1 MSGCPSLCAPA
12 GNFSRNL
19 TDILNHYIG
28 FYGTERTE
36 RSLIDY
42 PVKDEDADDD
52 AKFKEELSRW
62 KRTDTGEGWKLTK
75 WQPCSD
81 QEMTRSELGLLVMAM
96 HLSE

>member
-1 MSGCPSLCAPA
+1 MKHVLVLLCLSYINLSRCLRLSAPA
-12 GNFSRNL
+12 GNFSRKL
-19 TDILNHYIG
+19 TDISYYFSG

-75 WQPCSD
+75 WRPCSD
-81 QEMTRSELGLLVMAM
+81 QEVTR
-96 HLSE
+96 

>member
-1 MSGCPSLCAPA
+1 MKHIPIFGCLSFINLSRCLSLSALA
-12 GNFSRNL
+12 GNFL
-19 TDILNHYIG
+19 LEFTDIFYYFTG

-62 KRTDTGEGWKLTK
+62 KRTDTGTGYRYSKKNKIGTM
-75 WQPCSD
+75 Q
-81 QEMTRSELGLLVMAM
+81 
-96 HLSE
+96 